1 MYLSTAVSADNF
13 PAHAGMTDVYHPMT
27 GAGCNDKSPARAGM
41 VEVCHSKAGV
51 DLNVTG
57 V

>member
-13 PAHAGMTDVYHPMT
+13 PAHAGMTEVYHPKT
-27 GAGCNDKSPARAGM
+27 GAGCNDKSPARAGT